1 MWESIIQK
9 MKEGVWPDL
18 NVFFNFQ
25 LPQHRSNLLF
35 ELRKLKNENKH
46 FLLTKTDILR
56 ANDKDKH
63 RITYFWDKGVTVTLY
78 KEELINLVQ
87 SITKKV

>member
-1 MWESIIQK
+1 MESDQILMSSLTSSSPNI
-9 MKEGVWPDL
+9 GLICYL
-18 NVFFNFQ
+18 NF
-25 LPQHRSNLLF
+25 R
-35 ELRKLKNENKH
+35 LKNENKH
-46 FLLTKTDILR
+46 FLLTKTDKLR